1 MGEKIKWFFTSKLNI
16 PIQTHRHV
24 SSYKNINQLKQ
35 FKMCNYRLETSIIIT
50 PNKILK
56 KIILSFTSWIKKKKK
71 KKKKRYQITRSWKE
85 KNIKAKKK
93 GPKIDTETK
102 TVRENALCSVQT
114 HTKKRNKETRTPY
127 LKKIGNEKQRLD
139 NRKKARRK
147 RNSRDDG

>member
-56 KIILSFTSWIKKKKK
+56 KIILSFTS
-71 KKKKRYQITRSWKE
+71 
-85 KNIKAKKK
+85 
-93 GPKIDTETK
+93 
-102 TVRENALCSVQT
+102 
-114 HTKKRNKETRTPY
+114 
-127 LKKIGNEKQRLD
+127 
-139 NRKKARRK
+139 
-147 RNSRDDG
+147 